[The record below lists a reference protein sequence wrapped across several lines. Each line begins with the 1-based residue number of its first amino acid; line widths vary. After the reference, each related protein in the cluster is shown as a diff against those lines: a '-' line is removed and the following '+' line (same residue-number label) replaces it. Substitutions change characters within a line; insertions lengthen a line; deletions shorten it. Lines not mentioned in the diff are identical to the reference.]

1 MKQKILILCVGVLLG
16 AALTSGGCAMAAM
29 QLTAVPSTQ
38 SFYVDGAKVEL
49 EAYVINGNNYVKLRD
64 IGRAV
69 DFGVAYD
76 GTTNSVQ
83 VDSTGPYVEE
93 VPATPAPTPSPAV
106 PEGVIKV
113 PQSDERLILKEG
125 DKVLCDDG
133 TIYEIKDMSRYDKS
147 MFASGPLPPLPT
159 PTCDWSQFPELELP
173 QVEVRHFV
181 TEHGDRLFIRNLY
194 ETRRMQYTIY
204 NCVPNCPELWEDG
217 RLKLNS
223 KGNPILRLQL
233 GITETGGVQP
243 FWPWKEE
250 QLTRVFYSVPGARFA
265 VEAWDVFKDGKY
277 LYTEYNVQGR

>member
-1 MKQKILILCVGVLLG
+1 MKRGIGTFIMGMVLG
-16 AALTSGGCAMAAM
+16 AVVFGSGAAMAAG
-29 QLTAVPSTQ
+29 LLAEPSAQ
-38 SFYVDGAKVEL
+38 SFYVDGVKVEL

-83 VDSTGPYVEE
+83 VDSTSPYVEE

-106 PEGVIKV
+106 PEGVMKV

-173 QVEVRHFV
+173 QVVVRRFND
-181 TEHGDRLFIRNLY
+181 EHGDDLFILNLY

-204 NCVPNCPELWEDG
+204 NCVPDCPQLWEGGKLKFNDDG
-217 RLKLNS
+217 TTV
-223 KGNPILRLQL
+223 LRLQL
-233 GITETGGVQP
+233 GITEQKGVQP
-243 FWPWKEE
+243 FWPWREN
-250 QLTRVFYSVPGARFA
+250 QLTQVFYSAPGASFA

-277 LYTEYNVQGR
+277 LFTEYDVQGR

>member
-1 MKQKILILCVGVLLG
+1 MKRGIGTFIMGMVLG
-16 AALTSGGCAMAAM
+16 AVVFGSGAAMAAG
-29 QLTAVPSTQ
+29 LLAEPSAQ
-38 SFYVDGAKVEL
+38 SFYVDGVKVEL

-83 VDSTGPYVEE
+83 VDSTSPYVEE

>member
-1 MKQKILILCVGVLLG
+1 MKQKILILYVGVLLG

-38 SFYVDGAKVEL
+38 SFYVDGAKVDL

-106 PEGVIKV
+106 PAGVIKV

-133 TIYEIKDMSRYDKS
+133 TIYEIKDMSLYDKS

-173 QVEVRHFV
+173 QVAVKRFSDEY
-181 TEHGDRLFIRNLY
+181 GDDLLILKLY

-204 NCVPNCPELWEDG
+204 NCVPNCPELWENG
-217 RLKLNS
+217 TLKLNS

-233 GITETGGVQP
+233 GITESGGVQP
-243 FWPWKEE
+243 FWPWREN
-250 QLTRVFYSVPGARFA
+250 QLTQVFYSVPGARFA
-265 VEAWDVFKDGKY
+265 VEAWDVYHNGKF
-277 LYTEYNVQGR
+277 LHTRYNIQGR

>member
-1 MKQKILILCVGVLLG
+1 M
-16 AALTSGGCAMAAM
+16 
-29 QLTAVPSTQ
+29 
-38 SFYVDGAKVEL
+38 
-49 EAYVINGNNYVKLRD
+49 
-64 IGRAV
+64 
-69 DFGVAYD
+69 
-76 GTTNSVQ
+76 
-83 VDSTGPYVEE
+83 
-93 VPATPAPTPSPAV
+93 
-106 PEGVIKV
+106 
-113 PQSDERLILKEG
+113 
-125 DKVLCDDG
+125 
-133 TIYEIKDMSRYDKS
+133 
-147 MFASGPLPPLPT
+147 
-159 PTCDWSQFPELELP
+159 ELP

>member
-1 MKQKILILCVGVLLG
+1 MKRGIGTFIMGMVLG
-16 AALTSGGCAMAAM
+16 AVVFGSGAAMAAG
-29 QLTAVPSTQ
+29 LLAEPSAQ
-38 SFYVDGAKVEL
+38 SFYVDGVKVEL

-106 PEGVIKV
+106 PEGVMKV

-173 QVEVRHFV
+173 QVVVRRFND
-181 TEHGDRLFIRNLY
+181 EHGDDLFILNLY

-204 NCVPNCPELWEDG
+204 NCVPDCPQLWEGGKLKFNDDG
-217 RLKLNS
+217 TTV
-223 KGNPILRLQL
+223 LRLQL
-233 GITETGGVQP
+233 GITEQKGVQP
-243 FWPWKEE
+243 FWPWREN
-250 QLTRVFYSVPGARFA
+250 QLTQVFYSAPGASFA

-277 LYTEYNVQGR
+277 LFTEYDVQGR

>member
-38 SFYVDGAKVEL
+38 SFYVDSAKVEL

-83 VDSTGPYVEE
+83 VDSTSPYVEE

-113 PQSDERLILKEG
+113 PQSDEPFRPLEG
-125 DKVLCDDG
+125 DVILLDDG
-133 TIYEIKDMSRYDKS
+133 STFTVTEAKKEES
-147 MFASGPLPPLPT
+147 PLPE
-159 PTCDWSQFPELELP
+159 PTCDWNQFPELDLP
-173 QVEVRHFV
+173 QVQAKRGQTGVYMI
-181 TEHGDRLFIRNLY
+181 TNLY
-194 ETRRMQYTIY
+194 ELRRMQYTIY
-204 NCVPNCPELWEDG
+204 NCVPNCPELWENG
-217 RLKLNS
+217 SLKLNS
-223 KGNPILRLQL
+223 KGNPILRFRF
-233 GITETGGVQP
+233 GITEHTAIQV
-243 FWPWKEE
+243 FWPWRDN
-250 QLTRVFYSVPGARFA
+250 QLTQVFYSAPSAGFA
-265 VEAWDVFKDGKY
+265 VEAWDYYNSNGQFMFTQYYLQGK
-277 LYTEYNVQGR
+277 